1 MSLRPILIEPQ
12 LPQLAGGPAV
22 HDGASL
28 DGDDERRA
36 DSVRQ
41 SLRASGY
48 TVLDAVGVTA
58 RAGTVTLRGTVPRYF
73 MK

>member
-1 MSLRPILIEPQ
+1 MSLRPILNEPQ
-12 LPQLAGGPAV
+12 LPQPAGGPAV

-28 DGDDERRA
+28 DGDNERLA

-41 SLRASGY
+41 SLRLSGY
-48 TVLDAVGVTA
+48 TVLGAVGVTA
-58 RAGTVTLRGTVPRYF
+58 RAGTVALRGTVPRYF